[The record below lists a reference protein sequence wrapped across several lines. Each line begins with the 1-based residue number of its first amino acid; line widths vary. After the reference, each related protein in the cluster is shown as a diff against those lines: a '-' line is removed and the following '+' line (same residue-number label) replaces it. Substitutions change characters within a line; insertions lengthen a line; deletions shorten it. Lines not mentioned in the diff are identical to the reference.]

1 MKPTDHAG
9 IWGSSPE
16 SSLIA
21 GKTALFNDML
31 DQACGRL
38 ETAQNQGITRRI
50 AKMEETLQ
58 GLEDELNEILE
69 IQRECTE
76 L

>member
-1 MKPTDHAG
+1 LKPTDQAG
-9 IWGSSPE
+9 IWGSSHE
-16 SSLIA
+16 SSLIS
-21 GKTALFNDML
+21 GKTEIFNSML

-76 L
+76 S

>member
-1 MKPTDHAG
+1 
-9 IWGSSPE
+9 
-16 SSLIA
+16 
-21 GKTALFNDML
+21 ML

-76 L
+76 S